1 MYLDASVVVKLY
13 VAEPDSAECE
23 SRLDGGGQVSSDLLR
38 LEFFS
43 ALLAKERDKE
53 ISAAERGLIWDL
65 FESHVQERRIEL
77 IPLDGEIMRDALEL
91 MARVHPEVPLRTLDA
106 IHLATFGSVSAG
118 PLFTRDRRMNAAAR
132 RLRLPVVE

>member
-53 ISAAERGLIWDL
+53 ISAAERGLVWDL
-65 FESHVQERRIEL
+65 FESHVREQRIQL
-77 IPLDGEIMRDALEL
+77 VPLDGEIMRDALEL
-91 MARVHPEVPLRTLDA
+91 MARVHPDVPLRTLDA

-118 PLFTRDRRMNAAAR
+118 PLFTRDKRMNAAAR
-132 RLRLPVVE
+132 RLHFPVVE